1 MWLDGEAIGF
11 VEVEVSAWGET
22 HAVICRMELTRMQVQ
37 EFKHTMI
44 ISMMPLEMDRK
55 EAFRK

>member
-1 MWLDGEAIGF
+1 MA
-11 VEVEVSAWGET
+11 VSAWGET